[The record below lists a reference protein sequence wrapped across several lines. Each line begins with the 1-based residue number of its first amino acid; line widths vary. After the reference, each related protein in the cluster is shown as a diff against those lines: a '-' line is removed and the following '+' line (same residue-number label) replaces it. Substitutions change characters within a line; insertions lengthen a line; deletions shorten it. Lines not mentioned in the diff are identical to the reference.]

1 MSPGIHHTLVLDERP
16 YGPDSTGDERAAI
29 ANRVSVIAERVLL
42 VHEMTHQTPFSVDVM
57 FDRIEALSQDWSRFC
72 SVVDLSAAKRPDA
85 ATRAV
90 LKGRMQRIIPRLAHM
105 SVVVGQN
112 PIMRAMARLVAHFMG
127 LASVSTHATRAEAIE
142 EAGRA
147 LAR

>member
-1 MSPGIHHTLVLDERP
+1 MVLEERP
-16 YGPDSTGDERAAI
+16 YGPDSTGDERAAV
-29 ANRVSVIAERVLL
+29 ANRVSVVAERLLL

-57 FDRIEALSQDWSRFC
+57 FDRIEALSRDWDRFC
-72 SVVDLSAAKRPDA
+72 YVVDLSGAKRPDA

-90 LKGRMQRIIPRLAHM
+90 LNGRVRRIIPRLTHV
-105 SVVVGQN
+105 SVVIGQN

-127 LASVSTHATRAEAIE
+127 LASVSTHATRADAIE